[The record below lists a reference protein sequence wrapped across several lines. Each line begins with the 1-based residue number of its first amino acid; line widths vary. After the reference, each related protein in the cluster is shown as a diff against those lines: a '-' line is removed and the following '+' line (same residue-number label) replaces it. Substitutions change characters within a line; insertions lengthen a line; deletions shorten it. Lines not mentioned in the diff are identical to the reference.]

1 MRLTVQ
7 SDQGNIVDD
16 HSVVGYSIVVVVK
29 TQDGGLDVNR
39 YFHVQDNWNEEDKQ
53 VATDFLKK
61 AEDKL
66 SELFPEEAAPESKL
80 WVPDGY

>member
-1 MRLTVQ
+1 MRITVQ
-7 SDQGNIVDD
+7 SEQKNLVYDT
-16 HSVVGYSIVVVVK
+16 SVVGYSIVSVVK
-29 TQDGGLDVNR
+29 TEDGGLDVNR
-39 YFHVQDNWNEEDKQ
+39 YFHVEGDWGDEDKQ

-66 SELFPEEAAPESKL
+66 SELFPSEPVPESKL